1 MIICMYEII
10 CVTNRNLCKDDFLT
24 RLSRISALNPKAVI
38 LREKDLTED
47 DYCALAEKAAD
58 ICSKNN
64 TALIMHTYYK
74 EAQKLGCRNIHLP
87 LHLLREMSDKDKEF
101 FNVLG
106 ASCHSVNDAVEAET
120 LGCTYIIAGHIFDT
134 DCKKGLPGRGLD
146 FLRDVCKRVKIP
158 VYAIGGINDGN
169 IRDILAC
176 GAKGGCIMSSI
187 MTANDVGAVKL
198 LTE

>member
-1 MIICMYEII
+1 MDEAERKEI
-10 CVTNRNLCKDDFLT
+10 
-24 RLSRISALNPKAVI
+24 
-38 LREKDLTED
+38 
-47 DYCALAEKAAD
+47 
-58 ICSKNN
+58 
-64 TALIMHTYYK
+64 YK

-87 LHLLREMSDKDKEF
+87 LHLLREMSDKDKKF

-176 GAKGGCIMSSI
+176 GANGGCIMSSI